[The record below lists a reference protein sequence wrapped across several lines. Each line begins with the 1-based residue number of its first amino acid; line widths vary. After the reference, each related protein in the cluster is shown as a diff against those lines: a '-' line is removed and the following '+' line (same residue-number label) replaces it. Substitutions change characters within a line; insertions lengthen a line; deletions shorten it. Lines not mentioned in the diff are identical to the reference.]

1 MSFEIGT
8 TVGAYEIVEKLGK
21 GGMATVYKAYHAA
34 LDRHV
39 AIKVLHATFKDDES
53 FLRRFSREA
62 KVVARLEHT
71 HIVPVYDFAEH
82 DGYPYLVMRYIEGE
96 TLKDR
101 MSLGTLPKS
110 EVVRIATAVAS
121 ALDYAHQQGVLHRDI
136 KPSNILLTKGSGVY
150 ITDFGLARIAQAGES
165 TLSQDMIMG
174 TPQYISPEQAKGE
187 VNIDGRTDV
196 YSFGIVLY
204 ELITGR
210 VPFQS
215 DTSYAIIHAQ
225 IFDPPPSPGE
235 LNDKVGPELETVLLK
250 GLSKS
255 PDDRYQTA
263 GELAAAFRGALLDLP
278 TDIAP
283 VGAAV
288 LPDYTPLG
296 VTQIK
301 EETPPPLAD
310 LSEAPGSEETAPSTS
325 LRAGVPPSPAKPPK
339 KRRRLVTIVGVLV
352 GICLCLFILS
362 AINNNRQQTETAATE
377 PAITVPETPVLNGE
391 ETAVPRP
398 PTSELPA
405 DHPLAAA
412 AIRPIP
418 ELEELHQVDPD
429 NAAVTAELAAAYLR
443 DGHRE
448 EATALIQDA
457 FSNTRL
463 PLRYI
468 LAAERLLEVDELEM
482 AAVVIQDGRDKFAG
496 DQRLQHLAIMT
507 AVLKQSTAEQMQTLL
522 DNVQAQ
528 PGYDEVSVQIGQAY
542 LAFLSGKNEEALQII
557 NEALQ
562 GNGRAHHA
570 DLLFMKGLLHRE
582 MGQNDLAVRAF
593 EEAQNNDPALW
604 LAVRIAEQLKVN

>member
-62 KVVARLEHT
+62 KVVAKLEHA

-96 TLKDR
+96 TLKER
-101 MSLGTLPKS
+101 MGQGMLPKS
-110 EVVRIATAVAS
+110 EIVRVATAVAQ

-136 KPSNILLTKGSGVY
+136 KPSNILLTKGGGVY
-150 ITDFGLARIAQAGES
+150 IADFGLARIAQAGES

-174 TPQYISPEQAKGE
+174 TPQYISPEQARGE
-187 VNIDGRTDV
+187 TNIDGRTDV
-196 YSFGIVLY
+196 YSFAIVLY
-204 ELITGR
+204 ELVTGR

-225 IFDPPPSPGE
+225 IFDPPPPPSQ
-235 LNDKVGPELETVLLK
+235 LNAKIGPALEAVLLK
-250 GLSKS
+250 ALSKS

-263 GELAAAFRGALLDLP
+263 GALAAALRGALLESP

-283 VGAAV
+283 AGAAV

-296 VTQIK
+296 VTQVQA
-301 EETPPPLAD
+301 ETPPPLAD
-310 LSEAPGSEETAPSTS
+310 LSEAPGSAETA
-325 LRAGVPPSPAKPPK
+325 VPPTEGPPPQ
-339 KRRRLVTIVGVLV
+339 KRRRWVTAVGILV

-362 AINNNRQQTETAATE
+362 AINKNRQQNEANAVESTN
-377 PAITVPETPVLNGE
+377 TVT
-391 ETAVPRP
+391 ETAVPQS
-398 PTSELPA
+398 TTDNSA
-405 DHPLAAA
+405 DLPLAAS
-412 AIRPIP
+412 IVRPIP

-443 DGHRE
+443 DNRRD
-448 EATALIQDA
+448 EATALIQNA

-482 AAVVIQDGRDKFAG
+482 AAIVIQEGRDKFSS

-507 AVLKQSTAEQMQTLL
+507 AVLNQTPAASLQALL
-522 DNVQAQ
+522 DNIQSQ
-528 PGYDEVSVQIGQAY
+528 PGFDEVSVQIGQAY
-542 LAFLSGKNEEALQII
+542 LAFMAGNSDEALQII
-557 NEALQ
+557 NETLQ
-562 GNGRAHHA
+562 EDGRTHRA
-570 DLLFMKGLLHRE
+570 DLLFMKGRLHRE
-582 MGQNDLAVRAF
+582 LGQNEMAVRAF

-604 LAVRIAEQLKVN
+604 LAVRIAEQLKN

>member
-21 GGMATVYKAYHAA
+21 GGMATVFKAYHTA

-39 AIKVLHATFKDDES
+39 AIKVLHATFKDEES

-62 KVVARLEHT
+62 KVVARLEHP
-71 HIVPVYDFAEH
+71 HIVPIYDFAEH

-101 MSLGTLPKS
+101 MGQGMLPKS
-110 EVVRIATAVAS
+110 EIGRIATAVAQ

-136 KPSNILLTKGSGVY
+136 KPSNILLTKGGGVY
-150 ITDFGLARIAQAGES
+150 LTDFGLARIAQAGES

-187 VNIDGRTDV
+187 VDIDGRTDV

-204 ELITGR
+204 ELVTGR

-225 IFDPPPSPGE
+225 IFDPPPPPSE
-235 LNDKVGPELETVLLK
+235 LNSKIGSELEAVLLK
-250 GLSKS
+250 ALSKS

-263 GELAAAFRGALLDLP
+263 GDVAAAFRGALLDSP

-301 EETPPPLAD
+301 EKTPPPLAN
-310 LSEAPGSEETAPSTS
+310 LSEAPGSEETA
-325 LRAGVPPSPAKPPK
+325 VPQPPAPKTK
-339 KRRRLVTIVGVLV
+339 KRQRLVTIGGVLV

-362 AINNNRQQTETAATE
+362 AINKNRQQTETATIESTLAVE
-377 PAITVPETPVLNGE
+377 ETPALSEAEG
-391 ETAVPRP
+391 AVPQP
-398 PTSELPA
+398 ITA
-405 DHPLAAA
+405 DNAADLPLAAA
-412 AIRPIP
+412 VIRPIP
-418 ELEELHQVDPD
+418 ELEDLHRVDPD
-429 NAAVTAELAAAYLR
+429 NAAITAELAAAYLR
-443 DGHRE
+443 DGRRG

-482 AAVVIQDGRDKFAG
+482 AALVIQNGRDKFPG
-496 DQRLQHLAIMT
+496 DQRLQHLAIIT
-507 AVLKQSTAEQMQTLL
+507 AVLSQTPLEPMQILL
-522 DNVQAQ
+522 ENVQSQ
-528 PGYDEVSVQIGQAY
+528 PDFDSVSVKIGQAY
-542 LAFLSGKNEEALQII
+542 LAFLGGKNDEAQQII
-557 NEALQ
+557 NETLQ
-562 GNGRAHHA
+562 DNGRAHHA

-582 MGQNDLAVRAF
+582 MGQKDLAIRAF

-604 LAVRIAEQLKVN
+604 LAVRIVEQLNDLGK

>member
-53 FLRRFSREA
+53 FLRRFAREA
-62 KVVARLEHT
+62 KVVARLEHI

-101 MSLGTLPKS
+101 MGQGTLPKS
-110 EVVRIATAVAS
+110 EIGRVATAVAG
-121 ALDYAHQQGVLHRDI
+121 ALDYAHQEGVLHRDI
-136 KPSNILLTKGSGVY
+136 KPSNILLTQGGGVY
-150 ITDFGLARIAQAGES
+150 IADFGLARIAQAGES

-187 VNIDGRTDV
+187 TDIDGRTDV

-225 IFDPPPSPGE
+225 IFDPPPLPSE
-235 LNDKVGPELETVLLK
+235 LNAKVGPELETVLLK
-250 GLSKS
+250 ALNKA
-255 PDDRYQTA
+255 PADRYQTA
-263 GELAAAFRGALLDLP
+263 GELASDFRGALLDSP
-278 TDIAP
+278 TNIAP
-283 VGAAV
+283 AGAAV

-301 EETPPPLAD
+301 EETNTPPPLAD
-310 LSEAPGSEETAPSTS
+310 LSDAPIGDAAAVPEAA
-325 LRAGVPPSPAKPPK
+325 VKPPP
-339 KRRRLVTIVGVLV
+339 KRRRWVTVIGILV

-362 AINNNRQQTETAATE
+362 VINNNRSQNETAAARPTL
-377 PAITVPETPVLNGE
+377 TVPETPALSNT
-391 ETAVPRP
+391 ETAVPQS
-398 PTSELPA
+398 PTADLPG
-405 DHPLAAA
+405 DLPLASS
-412 AIRPIP
+412 IVRPIS

-429 NAAVTAELAAAYLR
+429 NAAITAELAAAYLR
-443 DGHRE
+443 DGRRD
-448 EATALIQDA
+448 EATALIQDT

-468 LAAERLLEVDELEM
+468 LAAERLLEVGELDL
-482 AAVVIQDGRDKFAG
+482 AATVIRDGMDKFNS

-507 AVLKQSTAEQMQTLL
+507 AVLNQTPAAQMQSLL
-522 DNVQAQ
+522 DNIQAQ
-528 PGYDEVSVQIGQAY
+528 PGHDKVSVQIGLVY
-542 LAFLSGKNEEALQII
+542 LAYVSGDNEQALQILGDT
-557 NEALQ
+557 LQ
-562 GNGRAHHA
+562 ENGRVHQPE
-570 DLLFMKGLLHRE
+570 LLYMKGLLHRG
-582 MGQNDLAVRAF
+582 MGQNELAIRAF
-593 EEAQNNDPALW
+593 EEAQNSDPALW
-604 LAVRIAEQLKVN
+604 LAVHIKEQLTKIGE